1 MSDDAQFYFPS
12 SPPTPPSAGSVT
24 PAVGALGLTSGGF
37 GAGPFGSMT
46 FGSGGGLDVAEA
58 IQVATNAIRVRLSGD
73 VPIMN
78 RGDVRDA
85 LYDRAWTLD
94 APYDPGVHIPLVY
107 WVERE
112 SSSTVILFLD
122 ADLEGPHR
130 RYRVIA
136 SPMLIGE
143 TRPISGRSAE
153 FLTFGEAKT
162 KTNQQTRKS
171 FDIGNRAPGTFET
184 DADGDYRNDAGL
196 EGVKKRV
203 MRRLT
208 TGKGAFAHLPNYGL
222 KLPLKRTYSIG
233 DLRMLQADA
242 LAQVQDEGVVD
253 AQVVVSSPEP
263 GLVRLV
269 VTGQGLDEGVD
280 VELRRDA

>member
-1 MSDDAQFYFPS
+1 M
-12 SPPTPPSAGSVT
+12 
-24 PAVGALGLTSGGF
+24 SGGF
-37 GAGPFGSMT
+37 GAGAFGAMS

-58 IQVATNAIRVRLSGD
+58 EQVATNAIRVRVSGD

-94 APYDPGVHIPLVY
+94 APNDPGVHIPRVI

-112 SSSTVILFLD
+112 TSNTVILYLD
-122 ADLEGPHR
+122 AQLEGPGH

-136 SPMLIGE
+136 SPTLIGAP
-143 TRPISGRSAE
+143 RPVSARSAE
-153 FLTFGEAKT
+153 LLTFGEQKT
-162 KTNQQTRKS
+162 RTNKQTRKS
-171 FDIGNRAPGTFET
+171 FDLANRGTFEA

-222 KLPLKRTYSIG
+222 MLPLKRTISIG
-233 DLRMLQADA
+233 DLRSLQADA
-242 LAQVQDEGVVD
+242 LEQVQDEGVLD
-253 AQVVVSSPEP
+253 AQVIVSSPEP
-263 GLVRLV
+263 GLLRLTVR
-269 VTGQGLDEGVD
+269 GQGLDEGVD
-280 VELRRDA
+280 VELRRDE